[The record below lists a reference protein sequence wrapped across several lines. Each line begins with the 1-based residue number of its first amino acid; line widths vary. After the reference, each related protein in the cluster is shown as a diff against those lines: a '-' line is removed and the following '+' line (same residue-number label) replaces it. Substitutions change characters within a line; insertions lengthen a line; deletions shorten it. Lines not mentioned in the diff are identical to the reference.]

1 MRGNKIMQESFSS
14 SMHIHEI
21 WLAVFV
27 MVDFFICDL
36 IPPKNIDRVILN

>member
-27 MVDFFICDL
+27 MVDFFYLRLDT
-36 IPPKNIDRVILN
+36 PEEHR